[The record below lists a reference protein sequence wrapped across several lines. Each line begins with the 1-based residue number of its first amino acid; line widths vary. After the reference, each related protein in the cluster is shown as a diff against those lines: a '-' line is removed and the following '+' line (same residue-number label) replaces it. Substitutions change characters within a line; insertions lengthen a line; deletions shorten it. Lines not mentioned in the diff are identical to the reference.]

1 MIWYDMIW
9 DWTGKNKKQQKTKAN
24 EWKAPDVI
32 ESWKQIKKKKTNV
45 SFMKK
50 LLWEWMDDDIYLQIN
65 FNLSNFCFFDFVHTM
80 SFSIV

>member
-32 ESWKQIKKKKTNV
+32 ESWKQIKKKKKRISV
-45 SFMKK
+45 
-50 LLWEWMDDDIYLQIN
+50 LWKNCYGNGWMMIFI
-65 FNLSNFCFFDFVHTM
+65 CK
-80 SFSIV
+80 SISI

>member
-1 MIWYDMIW
+1 MIW
-9 DWTGKNKKQQKTKAN
+9 DWTGKNKNQQKKNEWMN

-50 LLWEWMDDDIYLQIN
+50 IVMGMDGWWYLFANQ
-65 FNLSNFCFFDFVHTM
+65 FQFK
-80 SFSIV
+80 

>member
-32 ESWKQIKKKKTNV
+32 ESWKQIKKKKNECQFYEKIV
-45 SFMKK
+45 MG
-50 LLWEWMDDDIYLQIN
+50 MDGWWYLFANQ
-65 FNLSNFCFFDFVHTM
+65 FQFK
-80 SFSIV
+80 